1 MPTFRLLTAAL
12 LLAAVGTAFT
22 QSNYKEH
29 PLGEHTF
36 REYDI
41 PYRVDEISIPV
52 PAYSDLE
59 YKLRMREG
67 DVAVYTWEAGNLAE
81 PGLLTSEFH
90 GHNMP
95 TPERPG
101 DLMFYRKA
109 QGAEENGM
117 LVAPFDGDHG
127 WYFLNESGQDI
138 VVELKASG
146 FYEVIPGQG
155 AE

>member
-1 MPTFRLLTAAL
+1 MPSPRLPLTAL
-12 LLAAVGTAFT
+12 VLFAAAAAFA
-22 QSNYKEH
+22 QGDYKEH

-36 REYDI
+36 QEYDI

-52 PAYSDLE
+52 PAHSDLE
-59 YKLRMREG
+59 YKLSMRES
-67 DVAVYTWEAGNLAE
+67 DVAVYTWEAGNLAKPE
-81 PGLLTSEFH
+81 LLTSEFH

-95 TPERPG
+95 TPDRPG

-109 QGAEENGM
+109 QGAEESGM

-127 WYFLNESGQDI
+127 WYFLNESDQDI
-138 VVELKASG
+138 VVKLRVSG
-146 FYEVIPGQG
+146 FYELIPGQV